1 VRIKLE
7 HGHRE
12 MVTRVLDLI
21 APLGKGQRA
30 LIVAPPKTGK
40 TIMLQ
45 RIAQA
50 VINNHPEI
58 HVMVLLID
66 ERPEEVTDM
75 RRSVKAEVLASNAD
89 RPTGDHLKVAELA
102 LERARRMVEAGKDVM
117 ILLDSITRPAQASL
131 RRGARQRGGRV
142 ADHRRHSAHRYRKPD
157 GRSHLRGVQGHRE

>member
-1 VRIKLE
+1 RIKLE
-7 HGHRE
+7 HGPRE
-12 MVTRVLDLI
+12 MVTRVLDII

-50 VINNHPEI
+50 VLNNHPEM

-75 RRSVKAEVLASNAD
+75 RRSIKAEVLASSAD
-89 RPTGDHLKVAELA
+89 RPSGDHLKLAE
-102 LERARRMVEAGKDVM
+102 
-117 ILLDSITRPAQASL
+117 
-131 RRGARQRGGRV
+131 
-142 ADHRRHSAHRYRKPD
+142 
-157 GRSHLRGVQGHRE
+157 